1 MKLQEFASL
10 LTEGGEVFKDER
22 GQPRTQRIAK
32 NQIEAT
38 LKWLQS
44 VSGLPTINMTLG
56 SVGKK
61 TSSGDLDIAVDQKTI
76 SKDQLVATLS
86 DWARS
91 NNLDPKSYVKKS
103 GISVHFLTPI
113 KGDPN
118 QGFVQTDFM
127 FDNDP
132 EWLKFGM
139 YSAGDASSYSGA
151 DRNLLMS
158 SVAKARGLKYSW
170 QKGLVRREDE
180 TPISKNPDVIA
191 RQLFGPRVDGDVFLS
206 VEAMQEA
213 IHNNS
218 QLMLQLKNLIDDLQK
233 PVDSMGMERKP
244 GDMRKNQEEAARI
257 MRLTG
262 IGQT

>member
-1 MKLQEFASL
+1 M
-10 LTEGGEVFKDER
+10 FKDSS
-22 GQPRTQRIAK
+22 GKPISQRIAR

-44 VSGLPTINMTLG
+44 VSGLPTVNMTLG

-61 TSSGDLDIAVDQKTI
+61 TSSGDLDIAVDQNAI
-76 SKDQLVATLS
+76 SKDQLVAVLS
-86 DWARS
+86 NWARE
-91 NNLDPKSYVKKS
+91 NNLDPKNYIKKS

-113 KGDPN
+113 EGDPN
-118 QGFVQTDFM
+118 QGYVQTDFM
-127 FDNDP
+127 FDSDP

-139 YSAGDASSYSGA
+139 YSAGDASSYTGA

-158 SVAKARGLKYSW
+158 SVAKAQGLKYSW

-180 TPISKNPDVIA
+180 TPISKNPDQIA
-191 RQLFGPRVDGDVFLS
+191 KKMFGPRVDGDVFLS

-218 QLMLQLKNLIDDLQK
+218 QLVSQLKSLIVDLQS
-233 PVDSMGMERKP
+233 PTDSMGNQRKP
-244 GDMRKNQEEAARI
+244 GEMRKNQEEADRI
-257 MRLTG
+257 KRLTG
-262 IGQT
+262 LS